1 MLKNFAAVILCLLG
15 ALPSTAA
22 SRNSSAIA
30 KQAASETTLA
40 AVRRSDAA
48 DRDAK
53 GNLTK
58 LAPAEHMRRAAVYLS
73 VRAFVEARAHWQTLI
88 DNYPQDP
95 RVPEALLG
103 IGRSYFLSK
112 DYQPGYEIF
121 NQIVQNYNGTKESR
135 EALNFSA
142 ASLLRMG
149 RFAESAD
156 RYAEYVDR
164 YPNGE
169 RIDTAHLNVIDTLR
183 EANKPNEALQWVART
198 RQRFAGTAVETNAMF
213 GELRLYVAEDR
224 WADAVVIADQLLKRS
239 FSKAVLTSSAEVA
252 YLRAFSL
259 EKAGRKDEAFN
270 AYLSVPDGI
279 ESYYGWL
286 ASQRL
291 AALAGPSRAEIVSKR
306 EERVNT
312 AMDSVAE
319 LYPAPYRQAIL
330 SASKSRKL
338 DPRFILALIR
348 QESVFKP
355 LAKSPAGARGLLQ
368 LTMDAAQKY
377 GPGAGLNA
385 LRENQLY
392 QPETSITVGAEYIE
406 HLAKLFPQMLEPVA
420 ASYNAG
426 EDNVA
431 RWLQRA
437 RRSDPGVFTSEVG
450 FDETK
455 GYVQKVMSNYRV
467 YRRLYTADL
476 IKR

>member
-1 MLKNFAAVILCLLG
+1 M
-15 ALPSTAA
+15 
-22 SRNSSAIA
+22 
-30 KQAASETTLA
+30 
-40 AVRRSDAA
+40 
-48 DRDAK
+48 
-53 GNLTK
+53 
-58 LAPAEHMRRAAVYLS
+58 
-73 VRAFVEARAHWQTLI
+73 
-88 DNYPQDP
+88 
-95 RVPEALLG
+95 LG

-112 DYQPGYEIF
+112 DYQPGYAIF

-149 RFAESAD
+149 RFAESAA

-183 EANKPNEALQWVART
+183 EANKPAEALQWVART

-213 GELRLYVAEDR
+213 AELRLYVAEDR
-224 WADAVVIADQLLKRS
+224 WSDAVNIADQLLKRS
-239 FSKAVLTSSAEVA
+239 FSRAVLTSQAEVA
-252 YLRAFSL
+252 YLKAFSL
-259 EKAGRKDEAFN
+259 EKAGRKNEAFN
-270 AYLSVPDGI
+270 AYLSVPDSI

-286 ASQRL
+286 ATQRL
-291 AALAGPSRAEIVSKR
+291 DDLAGPSRTQIVSQR
-306 EERVNT
+306 EERVNV

-330 SASKSRKL
+330 NASKSRKL

-406 HLAKLFPQMLEPVA
+406 HLTKLFPQMLEPVA
-420 ASYNAG
+420 ASYNGG

-431 RWLQRA
+431 RWLERA
-437 RRSDPGVFTSEVG
+437 GRPDPGVFTAEVG

-467 YRRLYTADL
+467 YKRLYTADL
-476 IKR
+476 IRK

>member
-1 MLKNFAAVILCLLG
+1 MLKIFGAVFLCLFF
-15 ALPSTAA
+15 ALPTNA
-22 SRNSSAIA
+22 
-30 KQAASETTLA
+30 QAASETTLA

-48 DRDAK
+48 DRDAQ
-53 GNLTK
+53 GNLRK
-58 LAPAEHMRRAAVYLS
+58 LTPAEHMRRAAIYLS
-73 VRAFVEARAHWQTLI
+73 VRAFAEARAHWQTFI

-103 IGRSYFLSK
+103 IGRSYFLGK
-112 DYQPGYEIF
+112 IYQDGYVVF
-121 NQIVQNYNGTKESR
+121 NQLAQQYNGTKEGR

-149 RFAESAD
+149 KFSEAAA

-164 YPNGE
+164 FPSGE

-183 EANKPNEALQWVART
+183 EANKPAEALQWVTRT

-213 GELRLYVAEDR
+213 AALRLYVAEEQ
-224 WADAVVIADQLLKRS
+224 WTDAVNMADQLLKRS
-239 FSKAVLTSSAEVA
+239 FPKAVMTSPSEVA
-252 YLRAFSL
+252 YLKAYSL
-259 EKAGRKDEAFN
+259 EHAGRKNEAFT
-270 AYLSVPDGI
+270 AYLTVPDSI

-286 ASQRL
+286 ATQRL
-291 AALAGPSRAEIVSKR
+291 EALAGPSRAEIVAKR
-306 EERVNT
+306 EERVNS
-312 AMDSVAE
+312 AIDSVSDT
-319 LYPAPYRQAIL
+319 YPAPYRQAIV
-330 SASKSRKL
+330 SAAKSRKL

-377 GPGAGLNA
+377 GPGAGLNS

-392 QPETSITVGAEYIE
+392 QPETSITVGAEYIGY
-406 HLAKLFPQMLEPVA
+406 LTSLFPKMLEPVA
-420 ASYNAG
+420 ASYNGG

-431 RWLQRA
+431 RWLE
-437 RRSDPGVFTSEVG
+437 RSKRTDPGVFTAEVG

-455 GYVQKVMSNYRV
+455 DYVQKVMSNYRV
-467 YRRLYTADL
+467 YRQLYTADL
-476 IKR
+476 IRK

>member
-1 MLKNFAAVILCLLG
+1 MHQKPKSLIGVFAIFVLLCGAVP
-15 ALPSTAA
+15 AFAT
-22 SRNSSAIA
+22 
-30 KQAASETTLA
+30 QAASETTLA
-40 AVRRSDAA
+40 AVRRSDAS
-48 DRDAK
+48 DRDAR
-53 GNLTK
+53 GNLKK
-58 LAPAEHMRRAAVYLS
+58 LAPPEHMRRAAVYLS
-73 VRAFVEARAHWQTLI
+73 VRAFPEARAHWQTLI

-95 RVPEALLG
+95 RVPEAMLG
-103 IGRSYFLSK
+103 IGRSYFLEK
-112 DYQPGYEIF
+112 VYENGYRVF
-121 NQIVQNYNGTKESR
+121 NQIVQNYGSTKEGR

-149 RFAESAD
+149 RFTESAA

-164 YPNGE
+164 FPSGE

-183 EANKPNEALQWVART
+183 EANQPDDALLWVNRT
-198 RQRFAGTAVETNAMF
+198 RQRFAGSAVETNAMF
-213 GELRLYVAEDR
+213 AALRLYIAENQ
-224 WADAVVIADQLLKRS
+224 WSNAVNIADQLLQRS
-239 FSKAVLTSSAEVA
+239 FSKAVQTSRAEVS

-259 EKAGRKDEAFN
+259 EQAGRKDEAFN
-270 AYLSVPDGI
+270 AYLTVPDGV

-286 ASQRL
+286 ATQHL
-291 AALAGPSRAEIVSKR
+291 DALAGPSRAEIVAKR
-306 EERVNT
+306 EGRVND
-312 AMDSVAE
+312 AIVSVADA
-319 LYPAPYRQAIL
+319 YPAPYRQAIL
-330 SASKSRKL
+330 SAAKARKL

-392 QPETSITVGAEYIE
+392 QPDTSIAVGAEYIE
-406 HLAKLFPQMLEPVA
+406 HLSTLFPGMLEPIA
-420 ASYNAG
+420 ASYNGG

-431 RWLQRA
+431 RWLARA
-437 RRSDPGVFTSEVG
+437 KRKDPGIFTAEVG

-476 IKR
+476 LRR